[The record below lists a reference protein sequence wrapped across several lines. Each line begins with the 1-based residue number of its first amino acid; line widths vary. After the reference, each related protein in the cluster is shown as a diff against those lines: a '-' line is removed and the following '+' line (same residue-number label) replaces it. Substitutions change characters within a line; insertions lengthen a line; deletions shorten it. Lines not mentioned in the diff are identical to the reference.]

1 MVKIGQVNPTTMMEA
16 KKGEKIQI
24 FPPKQQQ
31 HNTYSKVM
39 PKLTKTI
46 MSPLTT
52 MPTKKLMVAPNGIS
66 PKPLTPLTMTTSP
79 SMMAIHENRM
89 PLSSVTKV
97 NNEQKVTSLQK
108 NNNNRVVATIEKNMI
123 PSSMNDKL
131 LPQQQSIE
139 NSKENLKEKIK
150 GTAGYTSEREKILL
164 GDVHPYITCYL
175 CKGYLIEA
183 TTIVECLHTYCHSCL
198 MKYLCREKSCPQ
210 CEMSINKSKTNIK

>member
-1 MVKIGQVNPTTMMEA
+1 MVKIGSNSVIMDA

-24 FPPKQQQ
+24 FPSKHQ
-31 HNTYSKVM
+31 HHNSYNKVM

-52 MPTKKLMVAPNGIS
+52 MPTKNLMMAPNLIPAKS
-66 PKPLTPLTMTTSP
+66 LASLRMTTSP
-79 SMMAIHENRM
+79 VMTVHEHRM
-89 PLSSVTKV
+89 PLSSVTKS
-97 NNEQKVTSLQK
+97 NNEQKMTTPQK
-108 NNNNRVVATIEKNMI
+108 TNVVNAIEKNMI

-131 LPQQQSIE
+131 PQSIE
-139 NSKENLKEKIK
+139 NSCKENLKEHSK
-150 GTAGYTSEREKILL
+150 GTAGYTSEREKISL

>member
-1 MVKIGQVNPTTMMEA
+1 MVKIGSNSVIMDA

-24 FPPKQQQ
+24 FPPKHQ
-31 HNTYSKVM
+31 HHNNYNKVM

-52 MPTKKLMVAPNGIS
+52 MPTKNLMMAPNKTPS
-66 PKPLTPLTMTTSP
+66 KPLVNLKMTSP
-79 SMMAIHENRM
+79 SVMTVHEHRM
-89 PLSSVTKV
+89 PLSSVKKP
-97 NNEQKVTSLQK
+97 NNEQKMTTLQK
-108 NNNNRVVATIEKNMI
+108 TNDVNAIEKNMI

-131 LPQQQSIE
+131 PQSIE
-139 NSKENLKEKIK
+139 NSCKENSKERSK

>member
-1 MVKIGQVNPTTMMEA
+1 MVKIGSVIMDA

-24 FPPKQQQ
+24 FPSKHQ
-31 HNTYSKVM
+31 HHNSYNNKVM

-52 MPTKKLMVAPNGIS
+52 MPAKNLMMAPNGMPS
-66 PKPLTPLTMTTSP
+66 KSLASLKMTTSP
-79 SMMAIHENRM
+79 TMMTAHEHRM
-89 PLSSVTKV
+89 PLCSVTKS
-97 NNEQKVTSLQK
+97 NNEQKMTTPQK
-108 NNNNRVVATIEKNMI
+108 TNVVNAIEKNMI

-131 LPQQQSIE
+131 PQSIE
-139 NSKENLKEKIK
+139 NSCKENLKEKSK